1 MTKSRKKLQIRLPR
15 RDFLKFGGAGVLGT
29 IIAASTTD
37 VAGAQT
43 PSIKNVKANMKKLIM
58 GEFNPN
64 YATQWS
70 YRLAQALGYLE
81 EVGIS
86 DFEVILSEKYMPGL
100 IGGSLDITHGDTS
113 EFFGAG
119 HASGLPITM
128 ISLYRDKEWWI
139 MGTRKGVNKPSDLK
153 GGKISGGGLQG
164 RNTWV
169 MRQVVKKMGLDPN
182 KDVEFVP
189 TSGGSDKR
197 MAAVINGTLD
207 GASMFPRH
215 RAGLEGA
222 GGKFLYE
229 HLVTAP
235 QEGFAAM
242 GDWLAKNEDTAYA
255 WVLAD
260 LKARQFLFNPAN
272 KERAYKIMI
281 DLGYEIPDSFKKLY
295 SVELDQISSDGGF
308 ESAEAMDK
316 FVDDLSLTGGV
327 PKGLDWRKYVDMKYV
342 WAAQAALGLPKRPA
356 SL

>member
-1 MTKSRKKLQIRLPR
+1 MKKYSKPQIRLAR
-15 RDFLKFGGAGVLGT
+15 RDVLKLGGAGVLGT
-29 IIAASTTD
+29 IIAAATLD
-37 VAGAQT
+37 RPGAQAAT
-43 PSIKNVKANMKKLIM
+43 VENVKANMKSLIM

-70 YRLAQALGYLE
+70 YRLAQALGYLQD
-81 EVGIS
+81 VGID

-139 MGTRKGVNKPSDLK
+139 MGVRKGIDKPEDLI

-169 MRQVVKKMGLDPN
+169 MRQVAKKMGLDPN

-222 GGKFLYE
+222 GGKFLFE
-229 HLVTAP
+229 QLTTAP

-242 GDWLAKNEDTAYA
+242 GDWLEKNEDTAYA
-255 WVLAD
+255 WVRAD
-260 LKARQFLFNPAN
+260 LKARQWLFDPAN
-272 KERAYKIMI
+272 KERAYQIMI
-281 DLGYEIPDSFKKLY
+281 DLGYEIPPAFKKLY

-308 ESAEAMDK
+308 ESAEAMDQ
-316 FVDDLSLTGGV
+316 FVDDLAQTGGV
-327 PKGLDWRKYVDMKYV
+327 PKGLKWRKYVDMKYV
-342 WAAQAALGLPKRPA
+342 WAAQKSLGIPQRPKT
-356 SL
+356 L

>member
-1 MTKSRKKLQIRLPR
+1 MKKHNKPQIRLAR
-15 RDFLKFGGAGVLGT
+15 RDVLKLGGAGVLGT
-29 IIAASTTD
+29 IIAASTLNR
-37 VAGAQT
+37 AGAQT
-43 PSIKNVKANMKKLIM
+43 PSVENVMANLKSLTM

-70 YRLAQALGYLE
+70 YRLAQALGYLQ
-81 EVGIS
+81 EVGID

-139 MGTRKGVNKPSDLK
+139 MGVRKGIDKPEDLI

-169 MRQVVKKMGLDPN
+169 MRQVAKKMGLDPN

-222 GGKFLYE
+222 GGKFLFE
-229 HLVTAP
+229 ELTTAP

-242 GDWLAKNEDTAYA
+242 GDWLEKNEDTAYA
-255 WVLAD
+255 WVRAD
-260 LKARQFLFNPAN
+260 LKARQWLFNPAN
-272 KERAYKIMI
+272 KERAYQIMI
-281 DLGYEIPDSFKKLY
+281 DLGYEIPPAFKKLY

-308 ESAEAMDK
+308 ESAEAMDQ
-316 FVDDLSLTGGV
+316 FVDDLAQTGGV
-327 PKGLDWRKYVDMKYV
+327 PKGLKWRKYVDMKYV
-342 WAAQAALGLPKRPA
+342 WAAQKALGIPKRPV

>member
-1 MTKSRKKLQIRLPR
+1 MKKHNKPQIRLAR
-15 RDFLKFGGAGVLGT
+15 RDVLRLGGAGVLGT
-29 IIAASTTD
+29 IIAASTLNR
-37 VAGAQT
+37 AGAQT
-43 PSIKNVKANMKKLIM
+43 PSVENVMANMKSLIM

-70 YRLAQALGYLE
+70 YRLAQALGYLQD
-81 EVGIS
+81 VGID

-139 MGTRKGVNKPSDLK
+139 MGVRKGIDKPEDLI

-169 MRQVVKKMGLDPN
+169 MRQVAKKMGLDPN

-215 RAGLEGA
+215 RSGLEGA
-222 GGKFLYE
+222 GGKFLFE
-229 HLVTAP
+229 ELTTAP

-242 GDWLAKNEDTAYA
+242 GDWLEKNEDTAYA
-255 WVLAD
+255 WVRAD
-260 LKARQFLFNPAN
+260 LKARQWLFDPAN
-272 KERAYKIMI
+272 KERAYQIMI
-281 DLGYEIPDSFKKLY
+281 DLGYEIPPAFKKLY

-308 ESAEAMDK
+308 ESAEAMDQ
-316 FVDDLSLTGGV
+316 FVDDLAQTGGV
-327 PKGLDWRKYVDMKYV
+327 PKGLKWRKYVDMKYV
-342 WAAQAALGLPKRPA
+342 WAAQKALGIPKRPV

>member
-1 MTKSRKKLQIRLPR
+1 MKKHSKPQIRLAR
-15 RDFLKFGGAGVLGT
+15 RDVLKLGGAGVLGT
-29 IIAASTTD
+29 IIAASTLNR
-37 VAGAQT
+37 AGAQT
-43 PSIKNVKANMKKLIM
+43 PSVENVMANLKSLTM

-70 YRLAQALGYLE
+70 YRLAQALGYLQ
-81 EVGIS
+81 EVGID

-139 MGTRKGVNKPSDLK
+139 MGVRKGIDKPEDLI

-169 MRQVVKKMGLDPN
+169 MRQVAKKMGLDPN

-222 GGKFLYE
+222 GGKFLFE
-229 HLVTAP
+229 ELTTAP

-242 GDWLAKNEDTAYA
+242 GDWLEKNEDTAYA
-255 WVLAD
+255 WVRAD
-260 LKARQFLFNPAN
+260 LKARQWLFDPAN
-272 KERAYKIMI
+272 KERAYQIMI
-281 DLGYEIPDSFKKLY
+281 DLGYEIPPAFKKLY

-308 ESAEAMDK
+308 ESAEAMDQ
-316 FVDDLSLTGGV
+316 FVDDLAQTGGV
-327 PKGLDWRKYVDMKYV
+327 PKGLKWRKYVEMKYV
-342 WAAQAALGLPKRPA
+342 WAAQKALGIPKRPV